1 MLQVG
6 GGIVEVYGDATCMQS
21 TFFGVSN
28 GLLYV
33 SSHTNLIGDIANLE
47 WDPYVKHLSQYKFFR
62 MLGNSLPGDLSQFKE
77 IKRMTPNFCALY
89 KDGKWSNK
97 RFYIPKVQKLSNDA
111 IADEVARLLYNNM
124 KLISS
129 KWMKPAISC
138 TGGCDSKTTLACTVG
153 LYDKF
158 GYFSYISNSS
168 EKVDAMAAKTII
180 NALGYEHK
188 IYNIPQ
194 NDDEVSLVNEV
205 RAIIDWN
212 TGNITPN
219 NNNDIRKRRYFED
232 IKDFDIEVK
241 SWASEVG
248 RAYYSKRFDGRRN
261 FGKLPTPRKCT
272 AMYKFFL
279 HDRNL
284 VRQTDRVFSDFLR
297 RYFEQDSQN
306 PVDWQEQ
313 LFWEFRSPSWNG
325 LVITGEHRYS
335 FDITI
340 PYNNRLILELLLSA
354 PIDDRIND
362 TIYKI
367 IRQKMNSKID
377 ETGIAITN
385 VKHTNSRAKMENL
398 YYWITTHMP
407 F

>member
-1 MLQVG
+1 
-6 GGIVEVYGDATCMQS
+6 MQS

-194 NDDEVSLVNEV
+194 
-205 RAIIDWN
+205 
-212 TGNITPN
+212 
-219 NNNDIRKRRYFED
+219 K
-232 IKDFDIEVK
+232 
-241 SWASEVG
+241 
-248 RAYYSKRFDGRRN
+248 
-261 FGKLPTPRKCT
+261 
-272 AMYKFFL
+272 
-279 HDRNL
+279 
-284 VRQTDRVFSDFLR
+284 
-297 RYFEQDSQN
+297 
-306 PVDWQEQ
+306 
-313 LFWEFRSPSWNG
+313 
-325 LVITGEHRYS
+325 
-335 FDITI
+335 
-340 PYNNRLILELLLSA
+340 
-354 PIDDRIND
+354 
-362 TIYKI
+362 
-367 IRQKMNSKID
+367 
-377 ETGIAITN
+377 
-385 VKHTNSRAKMENL
+385 
-398 YYWITTHMP
+398 
-407 F
+407 